1 MSKLNLF
8 LPALLLVSFT
18 ATACED
24 KPLEEA
30 GETVDD
36 AIDDTVDAV
45 EDAVD
50 DATDAVEDAADEVDG
65 Q

>member
-1 MSKLNLF
+1 MSKLNRF
-8 LPALLLVSFT
+8 APLLLLITFT

-30 GETVDD
+30 GENIDD
-36 AIDDTVDAV
+36 AVEDTVDAV

-50 DATDAVEDAADEVDG
+50 DAGDALEDAAEEVDG
-65 Q
+65 H